1 MKTFQL
7 VLHNPPSPDRT
18 IEVPAEGR
26 WMTVDGEWFIIMRK
40 VPDGPEIEVGRYRK
54 EAVLSW
60 RVQEG
65 EA

>member
-7 VLHNPPSPDRT
+7 VVRNPPAPDRI

-26 WMTVDGEWFIIMRK
+26 WMTVDGEWLIIMQK
-40 VPDGPEIEVGRYRK
+40 DGPEVGRYRK

-60 RVQEG
+60 RVAEG
-65 EA
+65 A